1 MKIVAFFSALFLSV
15 ALLLTALY
23 SVAVGTDTYEYHQV
37 RLRVA
42 ERSLFSEEELS
53 LLNCEVAGYLKGE
66 NELSEANF
74 SERER
79 MHMVDVRNLVFLCR
93 RVMCV
98 SWALSAI
105 GIFAVCLREKW
116 NASILL
122 LRGAWQ
128 ALGAMAGAI
137 LLIAAV
143 CAVDF
148 TWAFTLF
155 HKILFTNDLWLL
167 SASSTLIRMFPEDF
181 FRAMAGSI
189 GLRFAGM
196 LLLALSVGKGLKYY
210 ADTRC

>member
-1 MKIVAFFSALFLSV
+1 
-15 ALLLTALY
+15 
-23 SVAVGTDTYEYHQV
+23 
-37 RLRVA
+37 
-42 ERSLFSEEELS
+42 
-53 LLNCEVAGYLKGE
+53 
-66 NELSEANF
+66 
-74 SERER
+74 
-79 MHMVDVRNLVFLCR
+79 
-93 RVMCV
+93 MCV

-105 GIFAVCLREKW
+105 GIFAVCRKAGW
-116 NASILL
+116 KASGLL

-137 LLIAAV
+137 FLIAAV

>member
-1 MKIVAFFSALFLSV
+1 MKTVSFFSALFLSV

-23 SVAVGTDTYEYHQV
+23 SVAVGADTYEYHQK
-37 RLRVA
+37 RLSVA

-66 NELSEANF
+66 NELSGANF

-79 MHMVDVRNLVFLCR
+79 LHMVDVKKLVDLCGK
-93 RVMCV
+93 VMCA
-98 SWALSAI
+98 SWALAAC
-105 GIFAVCLREKW
+105 GILTVCLKEKRK
-116 NASILL
+116 AAGMLL
-122 LRGAWQ
+122 GGMWRS
-128 ALGAMAGAI
+128 LGAMAGAV
-137 LLIAAV
+137 LLIAFA

-181 FRAMAGSI
+181 FRAMAMAI
-189 GLRFAGM
+189 GLRFAVM
-196 LLLALSVGKGLKYY
+196 LLIAVSLGKGLKYY
-210 ADTRC
+210 ADTRR